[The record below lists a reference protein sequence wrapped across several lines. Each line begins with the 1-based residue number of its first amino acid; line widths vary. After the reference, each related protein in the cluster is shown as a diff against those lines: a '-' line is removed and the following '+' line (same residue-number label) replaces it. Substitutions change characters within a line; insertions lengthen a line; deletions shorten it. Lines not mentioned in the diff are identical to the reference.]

1 MAIESAL
8 SGEGREAGA
17 TGERGSGV
25 LVRALLVIGI
35 AVSLALYVLAQYT
48 EHVGKILA
56 RVVPNHDVVAL
67 LMEVGAALPALLVM
81 PFLGVFIELLWVGWH
96 RSSLRRLVT
105 GNRDSLRDGV
115 YAICAQLPGQVAVKS
130 VSTFGVIYLATKYI
144 QPHIA
149 WNLSG
154 HLPWWP
160 LQYLAVILAST
171 CFQYWQHRILHMVPA
186 LWETHKLHHSAL
198 VMNLFNYHRESPFTT
213 GVADMVIFVP
223 VVIFGVNE
231 SFERGG
237 QLGAFDIV
245 CMALFM
251 SFSVFHMLNQY
262 LIHSEIRSTYGWF
275 GRWVFISPIAHR
287 VHHSSLPQ
295 HWDKNFSVD
304 LILWDRLFGTYVECG
319 SEEDPPLGFANNMY
333 NRQNPLIDYFWLP
346 VRDFGRAVV
355 KLARGEMAW
364 IRRGPPT

>member
-1 MAIESAL
+1 MTIETAIPGKAPVP
-8 SGEGREAGA
+8 GA
-17 TGERGSGV
+17 TGDRGFGV
-25 LVRALLVIGI
+25 LMRAILVIGI
-35 AVSLALYVLAQYT
+35 TASLALYVLAQYT

-56 RVVPNHDVVAL
+56 KAVPNHDVVAL
-67 LMEVGAALPALLVM
+67 MMEVGAAVPALAIF
-81 PFLGVFIELLWVGWH
+81 PFTGFCIELLWVGWS
-96 RSSLRRLVT
+96 RSSLRKLVT
-105 GNRDSLRDGV
+105 GNRDSRRDGI
-115 YAICAQLPGQVAVKS
+115 YAIFAQLPGKFVARS
-130 VSTFGVIYLATKYI
+130 VSTFGVIYLATRYI
-144 QPHIA
+144 QPHIS
-149 WNLSG
+149 WNLVG
-154 HLPWWP
+154 NLPGWP

-171 CFQYWQHRILHMVPA
+171 FFQYWQHRILHTVPV
-186 LWETHKLHHSAL
+186 LWETHKLHHSAVAMSML
-198 VMNLFNYHRESPFTT
+198 NYHRESPFTA
-213 GVADMVIFVP
+213 GVAEMVIFLP
-223 VVIFGVNE
+223 MTIFGVNE

-237 QLGAFDIV
+237 QLGVIDLA

-304 LILWDRLFGTYVECG
+304 LIIWDRLFGTYFECG
-319 SEEDPPLGFANNMY
+319 KEEDPPLGFSGSMY
-333 NRQNPLIDYFWLP
+333 NQQNPLIDYFWLP

-364 IRRGPPT
+364 IRREP

>member
-275 GRWVFISPIAHR
+275 GRWA
-287 VHHSSLPQ
+287 
-295 HWDKNFSVD
+295 
-304 LILWDRLFGTYVECG
+304 
-319 SEEDPPLGFANNMY
+319 
-333 NRQNPLIDYFWLP
+333 
-346 VRDFGRAVV
+346 
-355 KLARGEMAW
+355 
-364 IRRGPPT
+364 